1 VLSAASQSWRT
12 QATPKRRGV
21 QAEEREFELAGNIV
35 KEQGKSSGMGN
46 AEKQVV
52 VLVESVMSGM
62 VAGERHSLHE
72 IARRVNAAVPNVQK
86 VLAECVA
93 TGSVNRTFAGKRHVY
108 WLAAEGEAVAAGRI
122 VPPLWSQATLQGYDA
137 EHRRFRALCMTA
149 RSAVLQ
155 GLNLKPA
162 AESADTDH
170 SP

>member
-1 VLSAASQSWRT
+1 
-12 QATPKRRGV
+12 
-21 QAEEREFELAGNIV
+21 LAGNIV

-52 VLVESVMSGM
+52 VSVE
-62 VAGERHSLHE
+62 
-72 IARRVNAAVPNVQK
+72 NAAVPNVQK